1 MSQNNNNS
9 KSIEEFINALVIS
22 FITTTILFVG
32 KNVIYRLNAK
42 IEAQN
47 EEIKMLKAVVDANN
61 DKHRFHLLE
70 IVAENKTFRDDF
82 GDKYNT
88 DMLAV
93 NANIES
99 QIDMVRKHQDITIEK
114 MFNRQNKE
122 ISEFLDNIEEL
133 NLQMSGV
140 HFNIS
145 SIMGRQD
152 EDNTSVNNELFVI
165 RSKIKE
171 LESEMPVCI
180 GSDLR
185 NCVEIF
191 ANPKIRNSILGSN
204 YLSNLNIECFKRLP
218 LVKYIDMNG
227 FNRVTINGVHK
238 FMDELSIEDK
248 GYIKRLCDE
257 YGIKLQNTTF

>member
-1 MSQNNNNS
+1 MSQNNS
-9 KSIEEFINALVIS
+9 KHVEEFINAVVIS

-32 KNVIYRLNAK
+32 RNVIQLLNAK

-47 EEIKMLKAVVDANN
+47 EEIKMLKAIVDANN

-165 RSKIKE
+165 RSKI
-171 LESEMPVCI
+171 
-180 GSDLR
+180 
-185 NCVEIF
+185 
-191 ANPKIRNSILGSN
+191 
-204 YLSNLNIECFKRLP
+204 
-218 LVKYIDMNG
+218 
-227 FNRVTINGVHK
+227 
-238 FMDELSIEDK
+238 
-248 GYIKRLCDE
+248 
-257 YGIKLQNTTF
+257 